1 MALFFDSTWF
11 DGRLAAAG
19 LTRAALAAALG
30 LSQSEIAEMWKDQR
44 ELSPT
49 DVRVIAG
56 LLGESAAEVAR
67 HAGVSTPASNG
78 ATLEDLSQRLAA
90 VERKLDEIRAL
101 LIEART
107 NAQ

>member
-1 MALFFDSTWF
+1 MALFFDSAWF

-44 ELSPT
+44 ELSPS

-67 HAGVSTPASNG
+67 HAGVSTPAGNG
-78 ATLEDLSQRLAA
+78 ATLEELSQRLAA